1 MSMRARA
8 WIWSNDEKNR
18 RHSPHR
24 DRHFKWHRRQTTL
37 SSDPAWSAIVELWQ
51 KQRRAAERKA
61 INRPRQSANRR
72 TKKCHYLEL
81 KLMHEK
87 KTRRRRKNSHSSHT
101 VTSLKLPCFSTFTLP
116 VETATTT
123 TAQKVGGGWIFQ
135 IFLTLF
141 SPRGISCENLNS
153 TSSHFS
159 SCSACAWENE
169 FYFILFFASTSRR
182 SPFGGYV
189 TRTTTSVSGTEFSLA
204 WKHVKM
210 SII

>member
-1 MSMRARA
+1 MRARA

-24 DRHFKWHRRQTTL
+24 DWHFKWHRRQTTA

-51 KQRRAAERKA
+51 EATTSCREKA

-87 KTRRRRKNSHSSHT
+87 KTTKKEKFTFFQHCHVIENSLLLDIYTPSGDSDDDNGRKSWWGLNFSDFSHS
-101 VTSLKLPCFSTFTLP
+101 TLP
-116 VETATTT
+116 H
-123 TAQKVGGGWIFQ
+123 
-135 IFLTLF
+135 
-141 SPRGISCENLNS
+141 GISCENLNS

-159 SCSACAWENE
+159 CSACAWENE
-169 FYFILFFASTSRR
+169 FYFFRFHITPFTLRWICYTNDNIGEWSRIL
-182 SPFGGYV
+182 
-189 TRTTTSVSGTEFSLA
+189 SGIEN
-204 WKHVKM
+204 VKM